1 MTLGVYTDLFGKT
14 RYKINLHMH
23 TTLSDGKCSPA
34 EALKRYRSEGY
45 DAIALTDHW
54 FYGDSDEAADFTVLS
69 GAEYNLGGEDCRNGV
84 YHIVAIGTRT
94 APAVKRTMSAQQVID
109 AIHRAGG
116 LASLAHPAWSL
127 NTPEKIL
134 KLRDVDATEIYN
146 SVSDVHMSRR
156 PDSSLIVDMLASE
169 GMILPLLATDDAHY
183 YDGSDDCVSWIMV
196 SAEDCTRE
204 RLLPAIRRGDF
215 YATQGPEVHL
225 WREGDEFVV
234 RSSPVREIVFLSN
247 ATWSPRV
254 FTGDGITEA
263 RYTPKDFECF
273 MRAVVTDENGRKA
286 WTNIIPIFQSRKGTT

>member
-1 MTLGVYTDLFGKT
+1 
-14 RYKINLHMH
+14 
-23 TTLSDGKCSPA
+23 
-34 EALKRYRSEGY
+34 
-45 DAIALTDHW
+45 
-54 FYGDSDEAADFTVLS
+54 
-69 GAEYNLGGEDCRNGV
+69 
-84 YHIVAIGTRT
+84 
-94 APAVKRTMSAQQVID
+94 
-109 AIHRAGG
+109 
-116 LASLAHPAWSL
+116 
-127 NTPEKIL
+127 
-134 KLRDVDATEIYN
+134 
-146 SVSDVHMSRR
+146 MSRR

-169 GMILPLLATDDAHY
+169 GMILPLIAADDAHY

-286 WTNIIPIFQSRKGTT
+286 WTNIIPISKSKKGAT